1 MSIYDELGS
10 ERKDL
15 QAKGLLPEWF
25 TTAGWQLF
33 KSKYLWAKT
42 PYEQYKAI
50 ADKAAEYA
58 PLYWY
63 KDECSKKFFSLLWYG
78 WLSPSTPVLSNMG
91 NPSRGMPVSCSGLYI
106 DDSISGFY
114 KARLETAVLTKNGF
128 GTSGYMGDVR
138 PRGAKCKTG
147 TASGV
152 QPLIEGFIR
161 DMRDVA
167 QGANRRGAFAA
178 YLPMMHG
185 DFDEVCDGLLSHPSD
200 KNIGW
205 CIYDNDIE
213 ALKNGDDE
221 AIRRYRKILNTRMT
235 TGRGY
240 LFFPDKANRRL
251 PEGMRQAGL
260 EIKASQLCVAP
271 ETLILT
277 REGHQII
284 SDLEG
289 QFVDVWNGG
298 EWSNVKITKTGENQ
312 ELITVN
318 TSSGFSL
325 TCTPY
330 HKFYIM
336 EGGFRAGK
344 ITEVRACD
352 LQPGDKLIKLETPV
366 IPGNEEL
373 PRAYENGFY
382 TGDGCCIDGR
392 HRIYLYGEKRNLRGL
407 FRDKI
412 QYYVQDD
419 QDREYFYLDN
429 LKHKYFVPNANY
441 TVSSRIRWFSG
452 LLDSDG
458 CVLRNGP
465 SQSLQ
470 VVSGKEG
477 FLEAVQLMLQTVG
490 VQSKVVHFRDAGI
503 YSLPKND
510 GTGENGEYQC
520 KSLKRLLISGMG
532 IVQLQEL
539 GLITHRLKLTNHIP
553 NRDAR
558 GFVKVDSV
566 LWEGRRDATYCFT
579 EPKRHM
585 GVFNGI
591 LTGQCTEIMLP
602 SNNDYTYTCVLSSMN
617 AAKYD
622 EWKDTDAVYWA
633 TVFLDCVASDFIKL
647 SEGIPE
653 LSKARNFTI
662 NARALGLGL
671 CGLHTYFQQKMIPFE
686 SLQAR
691 FINKEILM
699 LMEEQS
705 SKASLDMAH
714 DLGSPKWCLNGL
726 RNTHR
731 LAIAP
736 TKSTSL
742 IMGGISEGINPDPAM
757 VYTQR
762 TPAGDVRRI
771 TPAFWEFLKSKGLNM
786 EDKIKEVNDNFGSVQ
801 NVSWM
806 NDEEKKVF
814 KTAFEIDQNVIVDYA
829 SARQKY
835 VDQGQSLNLF
845 FDGRANAEYISEVHK
860 KAVLDENIL
869 SLYYVYSRAGVST
882 NQELGQCEACM

>member
-1 MSIYDELGS
+1 MSIYEELS
-10 ERKDL
+10 RERKEL
-15 QAKGLLPEWF
+15 QSVGLLPQWF
-25 TTAGWQLF
+25 TTSGWQLF
-33 KSKYLWAKT
+33 KSKYMWADT
-42 PYEQYKAI
+42 PRDQYMSI
-50 ADKAAEYA
+50 AEAAAKHLPENMPTA
-58 PLYWY
+58 
-63 KDECSKKFFSLLWYG
+63 KEMFFSLLWKG

-91 NPSRGMPVSCSGLYI
+91 NPDRGMPVSCSGMYI
-106 DDSISGFY
+106 EDSISGFY
-114 KARLETAVLTKNGF
+114 KARLECAVLTKNGF
-128 GTSGYMGDVR
+128 GTSGYMGDIR
-138 PRGAKCKTG
+138 PRGSHCKTG
-147 TASGV
+147 KASGV
-152 QPLIEGFIR
+152 QPLIEGYVR

-167 QGANRRGAFAA
+167 QGARRGAFAA

-185 DFDEVCDGLLSHPSD
+185 DFDEVISSLFADPAD

-205 CIYDNDIE
+205 CIYDKDIE
-213 ALKNGDDE
+213 ALKAGDPE
-221 AIRRYRKILNTRMT
+221 VTRRYKEILHTRMT
-235 TGRGY
+235 IGKGY

-251 PEGMRQAGL
+251 PYSMKERGL
-260 EIKASQLCVAP
+260 EIKASNLCVAP

-277 REGHQII
+277 RDGHQII

-344 ITEVRACD
+344 IIEVRACD

-373 PRAYENGFY
+373 PLAYENGFY
-382 TGDGCCIDGR
+382 TGDGCCVDGR

-412 QYYVQDD
+412 QYHVQDD
-419 QDREYFYLDN
+419 YDREYFYLDN
-429 LKHKYFVPNANY
+429 LKHKYFVPDANY

-458 CVLRNGP
+458 CVSRNGT
-465 SQSLQ
+465 SSTLQ
-470 VVSGKEG
+470 VASAKEG

-558 GFVKVDSV
+558 RFVQVDSV

-591 LTGQCTEIMLP
+591 LTGQCTETMLP
-602 SNNDYTYTCVLSSMN
+602 SNEHYTYTCVLSSMN
-617 AAKYD
+617 VAKYD
-622 EWKDTDAVYWA
+622 EWKDTNAIYWA
-633 TVFLDCVASDFIKL
+633 TIFLDCVAQEFIDL

-653 LSKARNFTI
+653 LSKARNFTDK
-662 NARALGLGL
+662 ARALGLGL
-671 CGLHTYFQQKMIPFE
+671 CGLHTYFQSKMIPFE
-686 SLQAR
+686 SIQAR
-691 FINKEILM
+691 LINKEIAMKLDS
-699 LMEEQS
+699 ES
-705 SKASLDMAH
+705 RAASRY
-714 DLGSPKWCLNGL
+714 LGVVL
-726 RNTHR
+726 RDAVFATPGYRNSHR

-762 TPAGDVRRI
+762 MPAGDVERV
-771 TPAFWEFLKSKGLNM
+771 TPVFLDFLKSKGLYKPRYI
-786 EDKIKEVNDNFGSVQ
+786 DEVNNNFGSVQ
-801 NVSWM
+801 NVVWLST
-806 NDEEKKVF
+806 EEKKVF

-829 SARQKY
+829 SARQKH

-845 FDGRANAEYISEVHK
+845 FDGRATPEYISAVHK
-860 KAVLDENIL
+860 KALLDENIL

-882 NQELGQCEACM
+882 NQDLGECEACM

>member
-58 PLYWY
+58 PLYWC

-91 NPSRGMPVSCSGLYI
+91 NPSRGMPVSCSGMYI
-106 DDSISGFY
+106 EDSISGFY
-114 KARLETAVLTKNGF
+114 KARLECAVLTKNGF
-128 GTSGYMGDVR
+128 GTSGYMGDIR
-138 PRGAKCKTG
+138 PRGSHCKTG
-147 TASGV
+147 KASGV
-152 QPLIEGFIR
+152 QPLIEGFVR

-167 QGANRRGAFAA
+167 QGCRRGAFAA

-260 EIKASQLCVAP
+260 EIKASQLC
-271 ETLILT
+271 
-277 REGHQII
+277 
-284 SDLEG
+284 S
-289 QFVDVWNGG
+289 
-298 EWSNVKITKTGENQ
+298 
-312 ELITVN
+312 
-318 TSSGFSL
+318 
-325 TCTPY
+325 
-330 HKFYIM
+330 
-336 EGGFRAGK
+336 
-344 ITEVRACD
+344 EV
-352 LQPGDKLIKLETPV
+352 
-366 IPGNEEL
+366 
-373 PRAYENGFY
+373 
-382 TGDGCCIDGR
+382 
-392 HRIYLYGEKRNLRGL
+392 
-407 FRDKI
+407 
-412 QYYVQDD
+412 
-419 QDREYFYLDN
+419 
-429 LKHKYFVPNANY
+429 
-441 TVSSRIRWFSG
+441 
-452 LLDSDG
+452 
-458 CVLRNGP
+458 
-465 SQSLQ
+465 
-470 VVSGKEG
+470 
-477 FLEAVQLMLQTVG
+477 
-490 VQSKVVHFRDAGI
+490 
-503 YSLPKND
+503 
-510 GTGENGEYQC
+510 
-520 KSLKRLLISGMG
+520 
-532 IVQLQEL
+532 
-539 GLITHRLKLTNHIP
+539 
-553 NRDAR
+553 
-558 GFVKVDSV
+558 
-566 LWEGRRDATYCFT
+566 
-579 EPKRHM
+579 
-585 GVFNGI
+585 
-591 LTGQCTEIMLP
+591 MLP

-647 SEGIPE
+647 SKDIPE
-653 LSKARNFTI
+653 LSKARNFTM

-691 FINKEILM
+691 FINKEIVQLM
-699 LMEEQS
+699 AEQS
-705 SKASLDMAH
+705 YHASLAIAN
-714 DLGSPKWCLNGL
+714 DLGSPQWCLNGL

-771 TPAFWEFLKSKGLNM
+771 TPAFWEFLKSKGLNT

-806 NDEEKKVF
+806 TDEEKKVF

>member
-10 ERKDL
+10 ERKEL
-15 QAKGLLPEWF
+15 QAEWLLPEWY

-33 KSKYLWAKT
+33 KSKYLWAGS
-42 PYEQYKAI
+42 PRNQYISIAI
-50 ADKAAEYA
+50 TAAAYL
-58 PLYWY
+58 PDTW
-63 KDECSKKFFSLLWYG
+63 SKEVGFRKFFNLLWKG

-91 NPSRGMPVSCSGLYI
+91 NPNRGMPVSCSGLYI

-205 CIYDNDIE
+205 CIYDGDVE
-213 ALKNGDDE
+213 ALKNGDAE
-221 AIRRYRKILNTRMT
+221 TLRRYRKILNTRMT
-235 TGRGY
+235 TGKGY

-260 EIKASQLCVAP
+260 EIKASQLC
-271 ETLILT
+271 
-277 REGHQII
+277 
-284 SDLEG
+284 
-289 QFVDVWNGG
+289 
-298 EWSNVKITKTGENQ
+298 
-312 ELITVN
+312 
-318 TSSGFSL
+318 
-325 TCTPY
+325 
-330 HKFYIM
+330 
-336 EGGFRAGK
+336 
-344 ITEVRACD
+344 TEV
-352 LQPGDKLIKLETPV
+352 
-366 IPGNEEL
+366 
-373 PRAYENGFY
+373 
-382 TGDGCCIDGR
+382 
-392 HRIYLYGEKRNLRGL
+392 
-407 FRDKI
+407 
-412 QYYVQDD
+412 
-419 QDREYFYLDN
+419 
-429 LKHKYFVPNANY
+429 
-441 TVSSRIRWFSG
+441 
-452 LLDSDG
+452 
-458 CVLRNGP
+458 
-465 SQSLQ
+465 
-470 VVSGKEG
+470 
-477 FLEAVQLMLQTVG
+477 
-490 VQSKVVHFRDAGI
+490 
-503 YSLPKND
+503 
-510 GTGENGEYQC
+510 
-520 KSLKRLLISGMG
+520 
-532 IVQLQEL
+532 
-539 GLITHRLKLTNHIP
+539 
-553 NRDAR
+553 
-558 GFVKVDSV
+558 
-566 LWEGRRDATYCFT
+566 
-579 EPKRHM
+579 
-585 GVFNGI
+585 
-591 LTGQCTEIMLP
+591 MLP

-671 CGLHTYFQQKMIPFE
+671 CGLHTYFQQNMIPFE

-691 FINKEILM
+691 FINKEIVQ

-705 SKASLDMAH
+705 NLASLELAH
-714 DLGSPKWCLNGL
+714 DLGSPKWCLDGL

-771 TPAFWEFLKSKGLNM
+771 TPAFWEFLKSKGLNT

-829 SARQKY
+829 SARQNY

>member
-10 ERKDL
+10 ERKEL
-15 QAKGLLPEWF
+15 QAEWLLPEWY

-33 KSKYLWAKT
+33 KSKYLWAGS
-42 PYEQYKAI
+42 PRDQYISIAI
-50 ADKAAEYA
+50 TAAAYL
-58 PLYWY
+58 PDTW
-63 KDECSKKFFSLLWYG
+63 SKEVGFRKFFNLLWKG

-91 NPSRGMPVSCSGLYI
+91 NPNRGMPVSCSGLYI

-138 PRGAKCKTG
+138 PRGSHCKTG
-147 TASGV
+147 KASGV
-152 QPLIEGFIR
+152 QPLIEGFVR

-167 QGANRRGAFAA
+167 QGSNRRGAFAA

-205 CIYDNDIE
+205 CIYDGDVE
-213 ALKNGDDE
+213 ALKNGDAE
-221 AIRRYRKILNTRMT
+221 TLRRYRKILNTRMT
-235 TGRGY
+235 TGKGY

-277 REGHQII
+277 RDGYIEIQDVAG
-284 SDLEG
+284 EE
-289 QFVDVWNGG
+289 VDVWNGE
-298 EWSNVKITKTGENQ
+298 EWSKVSVFKTGENKP
-312 ELITVN
+312 LVTVN
-318 TSSGFSL
+318 TKDGFSL
-325 TCTPY
+325 DCTLY
-330 HKFYIM
+330 HKFYVKQGTSIV
-336 EGGFRAGK
+336 EKRTHELKA
-344 ITEVRACD
+344 
-352 LQPGDKLIKLETPV
+352 GDKLIKWDAPV
-366 IPGNEEL
+366 IQGDRDLAN
-373 PRAYENGFY
+373 AYANGFY
-382 TGDGCCIDGR
+382 TADGTTVEGK
-392 HRIYLYGEKRNLRGL
+392 HRIYLYGEKQKLL
-407 FRDKI
+407 KYFTPTTVPT
-412 QYYVQDD
+412 VQEN
-419 QDREYFYLDN
+419 QDRTYFYMDG
-429 LKHKYFVPNANY
+429 LKHKYFVP
-441 TVSSRIRWFSG
+441 SSEYSIKSRVDWLAG
-452 LLDSDG
+452 LLDGDG
-458 CVLRNGP
+458 CLLTEKTYK
-465 SQSLQ
+465 SQTLQ
-470 VVSGKEG
+470 IASAQEG
-477 FLEAVQLMLQTVG
+477 FLHNVQLMLQTLG
-490 VQSKVVHFRDAGI
+490 VQSKVVHRRSAGE
-503 YSLPKND
+503 YPLPKNEGSD
-510 GTGENGEYQC
+510 ECGLFYC
-520 KSLKRLLISGMG
+520 KEIKLLIINGVGIITLLNLGMKC
-532 IVQLQEL
+532 
-539 GLITHRLKLTNHIP
+539 HRLDIKYHIP
-553 NRDAR
+553 YRDASR
-558 GFVKVDSV
+558 FVTIESIVDS
-566 LWEGRRDATYCFT
+566 GRKDDTYCFT

-671 CGLHTYFQQKMIPFE
+671 CGLHTYFQQNMIPFE

-691 FINKEILM
+691 FINKEIVQ
-699 LMEEQS
+699 LMEKQS
-705 SKASLDMAH
+705 NLASLELAH
-714 DLGSPKWCLNGL
+714 DLGSPKWCLDGL

-771 TPAFWEFLKSKGLNM
+771 TPAFWEFLKSKGLNT

-829 SARQKY
+829 SARQNY

-845 FDGRANAEYISEVHK
+845 FDGRADAEYISEVHK

-882 NQELGQCEACM
+882 NQSLGECESCM